1 MPVQGLDL
9 SATTL
14 ETNFNGSAVE
24 QINLNGSGIWT
35 KPGGFPAVDSSWTET
50 YSTVGYSSYYN
61 ALASNSYYT
70 KLTSTANSL
79 AWYTLRTDH
88 YHQIGSPSEA
98 NAYFPFPV
106 LRKAGIT
113 DIDFFISFISSGINN
128 DHVFRSQM
136 TYNNPVLGQYA
147 GSTLSLTAPN
157 GANVRAVN
165 SQNLDLILN
174 LPTIDCYNAC
184 NLAAPSNAPTMAFVN
199 ALAPLFTTTGIEWKF
214 YIKVN

>member
-1 MPVQGLDL
+1 MPTQSIDL
-9 SATTL
+9 SAVTDV
-14 ETNFNGSAVE
+14 NFDGSAVE

-35 KPGGFPAVDSSWTET
+35 APSGFPAVDSSWTET
-50 YSTVGYSSYYN
+50 YSTVGYSSYYS

-70 KLTSTANSL
+70 KLTSTANST

-88 YHQIGSPSEA
+88 YHQIGAPSEA

-113 DIDFFISFISSGINN
+113 DIDFFLSFISSGIAN

-136 TYNNPVLGQYA
+136 TYNNPVSGQYA

-157 GANVRAVN
+157 GANVRVVN

-174 LPTIDCYNAC
+174 LPHVDCYNAC
-184 NLAAPSNAPTMAFVN
+184 NLAYGNSNAPAMAFVN